1 MRWKFK
7 TESGNIEFGVQ
18 RRECA
23 RAVQLRE
30 EVLSYHILAKDKEKE
45 KSVQDESAIPE
56 IHINDDVDEYN
67 LSERRVKMRYRASKK
82 LQREC
87 AVELL
92 EEVDEVGSFVED
104 ENATV
109 ETVISKEKVRYDF
122 KFCSIKNQI
131 PFRCLPTRNY
141 NLDVCNVSLA
151 THTYSFLTTLR
162 ASSGQKT

>member
-45 KSVQDESAIPE
+45 KAVHDESAIPE
-56 IHINDDVDEYN
+56 IHINDDEYN
-67 LSERRVKMRYRASKK
+67 LSERRVKMRYRASRK

-109 ETVISKEKVRYDF
+109 ETVISKAKVRYDF
-122 KFCSIKNQI
+122 KLYSLKKIRSI
-131 PFRCLPTRNY
+131 
-141 NLDVCNVSLA
+141 
-151 THTYSFLTTLR
+151 
-162 ASSGQKT
+162 